1 MKINNKNIDFVIA
14 LVGQPN
20 SGKSTLFNVLAD
32 IKVSTSNF
40 SGTSVQVSQTVL
52 SYGGLNLLL
61 VDLPGTYS
69 LNSTF
74 EHERITFDYLLNSK
88 VDLIINVVD
97 VSLLTRSLE
106 LTVELTELNK
116 PMIIALN
123 MYDEAISQ
131 GISIDE
137 NKLSEILGVDVIPTM
152 AIFGKG
158 VKELMDTAINNLRF
172 RKNKASKFLFT
183 SKIERSINEIE
194 NEIKRHLNGNS
205 ELARFYAIKALENP
219 ELLKIS
225 INSDV
230 RNKIKT
236 IEKAIVSDRNQ
247 DLFEIFSY
255 ERHHIA
261 MKLSKQ
267 ISTFKDT
274 RKKPIKQKIDEL
286 LLHPVLGYIFLLL
299 ALFLY
304 FFLIFIVGD
313 TVSGLVE
320 TPLSKLPELYESLS
334 ENQPFLWYSING
346 AFMGLMGVFGIVL
359 PYFLPLIFLTSIY
372 EETGYT
378 ARIAF
383 LLDGLFHK
391 IGLHG
396 KSIVPFILGF
406 GCTVPALYAS
416 RIIESKRDRTITGI
430 LLTFIPCSARIAVI
444 FALAAAFTGPIW
456 AMVVFAFVLLVVSLS
471 GKALSKV
478 LTKPL
483 GLILEIPNLKLPS
496 IKISLEK
503 TWRKLREFLKEAVLF
518 LLMGSIILG
527 WLEYFHFDVY
537 VNSLFAPILH
547 NLLDLPVELGSTL
560 VFGFLRKELIIV
572 MSTQALGVAT
582 LSALPLT
589 VEQVIVFIIFV
600 TLYFPCLATFIVM
613 TKEFG
618 WKTSV
623 FAAVFSI
630 TVATI
635 SAFLFKIILSI

>member
-1 MKINNKNIDFVIA
+1 MKINNKNIDYTIA

-52 SYGGLNLLL
+52 TYGGLNLLL

-69 LNSTF
+69 LNSAF
-74 EHERITFDYLLNSK
+74 EYEKITFDYLINSQI
-88 VDLIINVVD
+88 DLIINVVD
-97 VSLLTRSLE
+97 ASLLTRSLE
-106 LTVELTELNK
+106 LTVELSEIGKQMLV
-116 PMIIALN
+116 ALN
-123 MYDEAISQ
+123 MYDEAINQ
-131 GISIDE
+131 GIDIDGQ
-137 NKLSEILGVDVIPTM
+137 KLSDVLGTDVVTTM

-158 VKELMDTAINNLRF
+158 VKELMDKAVQNLRDKS
-172 RKNKASKFLFT
+172 RRPSKFLFT
-183 SKIERSINEIE
+183 SNIERSISSIE
-194 NEIKRHLNGNS
+194 DDIEPYLNGQNEFS
-205 ELARFYAIKALENP
+205 RLFAIKAIENP
-219 ELLKIS
+219 ELLNIKMNSQLKEKMKI
-225 INSDV
+225 
-230 RNKIKT
+230 
-236 IEKAIVSDRNQ
+236 IEKELIQDRNQ
-247 DLFEIFSY
+247 DVFEIISY

-267 ISTFKDT
+267 ISKFKDS
-274 RKKPIKQKIDEL
+274 RKKPIKQKFDEL
-286 LLHPVLGYIFLLL
+286 LLHPFFGYFFLLG
-299 ALFLY
+299 ALFIY

-313 TVSGLVE
+313 TISGLVE
-320 TPLSKLPELYESLS
+320 TPLLKLTELYEPLAASS
-334 ENQPFLWYSING
+334 PFLWYSLNG
-346 AFMGLMGVFGIVL
+346 AFMGVMGVFGIVL
-359 PYFLPLIFLTSIY
+359 PYFLPLIFLTSVY

-378 ARIAF
+378 SRIAF

-416 RIIESKRDRTITGI
+416 RIIESKRDRMITGI

-444 FALAAAFTGPIW
+444 FALAAAFTGPLW
-456 AMVVFAFVLLVVSLS
+456 AMVVFAFVLLIISIS

-496 IKISLEK
+496 LKISLEK
-503 TWRKLREFLKEAVLF
+503 TWGKLKEFMKEAVVF
-518 LLMGSIILG
+518 LMFGSILLG
-527 WLEYFHFDVY
+527 WFEYFHLGAYID
-537 VNSLFAPILH
+537 SIFAPVLN
-547 NLLDLPVELGSTL
+547 NLLDLPIELGSTL

-572 MSTQALGVAT
+572 MATQALGVTT
-582 LSALPLT
+582 LSALPMT
-589 VEQVIVFIIFV
+589 VEQIIVFVIFV

-623 FAAVFSI
+623 FSAVFSI
-630 TVATI
+630 AVATI
-635 SAFLFKIILSI
+635 SALLFKIFLAI

>member
-1 MKINNKNIDFVIA
+1 MKIDNKNIDFVIA

-52 SYGGLNLLL
+52 SYGGLNILL

-97 VSLLTRSLE
+97 ASLLTRSLE

-116 PMIIALN
+116 PLIIALN

-131 GISIDE
+131 GINIDE

-158 VKELMDTAINNLRF
+158 VKELMDKAVYNLNKQN
-172 RKNKASKFLFT
+172 RKPSRFLFT
-183 SKIERSINEIE
+183 SNIERSINSLE
-194 NEIKRHLNGNS
+194 NDIKAELNGRS
-205 ELARFYAIKALENP
+205 ELSRFYAIKAIENP
-219 ELLKIS
+219 ELLNIS
-225 INSDV
+225 INSRLKD
-230 RNKIKT
+230 KIKI
-236 IEKAIVSDRNQ
+236 IEKELTSDRNQ
-247 DLFEIFSY
+247 DVFEIISY

-267 ISTFKDT
+267 ITKFKDS

-286 LLHPVLGYIFLLL
+286 LLHPVLGYFFLLF
-299 ALFLY
+299 ALFIY

-313 TVSGLVE
+313 TISGLIE
-320 TPLSKLPELYESLS
+320 TPLSRIPELYEPLLANS
-334 ENQPFLWYSING
+334 PFLWYSING
-346 AFMGLMGVFGIVL
+346 AFMGIMGVFGIVL

-372 EETGYT
+372 EDTGYT

-396 KSIVPFILGF
+396 KSVVPFILGF

-456 AMVVFAFVLLVVSLS
+456 AMAVFAFVLIVVSLS

-496 IKISLEK
+496 LKISFEK
-503 TWRKLREFLKEAVLF
+503 TWRKLREFLKEAVVF
-518 LLMGSIILG
+518 LITGSIILG
-527 WLEYFHFDVY
+527 WFEYFHFDGF
-537 VNSLFAPILH
+537 VNSIFAPVLH

-572 MSTQALGVAT
+572 MATQAMGVTT

-589 VEQVIVFIIFV
+589 VEQVVVFIIFV

-623 FAAVFSI
+623 FAALFSI

-635 SAFLFKIILSI
+635 SAFLFKIFLAI